1 MTAKKKLFAAGGV
14 LAAGLGATGVGL
26 ATLSSRYPQT
36 DKELLLPGWL
46 VSRYTGFSSMSE
58 LVNAP
63 RSKPTAHDIDIP
75 THRRIDIS
83 RIMIDGPAG
92 PLPLYIYRAK
102 KRVGGDAGRGSTALF
117 WLHGGGYARGS
128 ASAEVRSIA
137 DFVLTTDTVV
147 IAPEYRTSVQAPYP
161 AAIDDSYA
169 ALLWT
174 RDNWRALGTNPD
186 QLFIGGM
193 SAGGGLAV
201 ALALKARDT
210 GEVQLAFQLPLY
222 PMMNDRM
229 DTASMMGNEEL
240 IWDETKN
247 RLAWELYLGDLFG
260 SNRVPAYA
268 APARAES
275 FAGLPPA
282 YTFIGLQDPFLDETV
297 DYVEA
302 LQGAGVPVTYDLYEG
317 GFHGFDQFTWTA
329 LARTARAN
337 CSAAYQ
343 RAVETCFAPQK

>member
-1 MTAKKKLFAAGGV
+1 MTVKKKLIAAGGM
-14 LAAGLGATGVGL
+14 LAAGLSATGVGL
-26 ATLSSRYPQT
+26 ASLSSRYPQT
-36 DKELLLPGWL
+36 DKALLLPGWL
-46 VSRYTGFSSMSE
+46 THRRYRFSSMSE
-58 LVNAP
+58 LVDAP
-63 RSKPTAHDIDIP
+63 ISELTSHDIEIP

-83 RIMIDGPAG
+83 RIIIDGPAG

-102 KRVGGDAGRGSTALF
+102 KRVGEDAGGGSTALF

-161 AAIDDSYA
+161 AAFDDSYA

-229 DTASMMGNEEL
+229 DTPSMMGNEEL
-240 IWDETKN
+240 CWNETQN

-260 SNRVPAYA
+260 SSRVPAYA
-268 APARAES
+268 APARADS
-275 FAGLPPA
+275 FEGLPPA

-302 LQGAGVPVTYDLYEG
+302 LQAAGVAVTYDLYEG
-317 GFHGFDQFTWTA
+317 GFHSFDYFTWTA

-337 CSAAYQ
+337 CLAAYQ